1 MTTPTLRDLLETW
14 QALRRSPED
23 LQRADTVELA
33 RRALALAHPTLACEI
48 LRVRGVGGA
57 DGSQARYLA
66 ALAHARVG
74 DTARALALAM
84 ALLDDPAAASEHDE
98 TLALTGRI
106 AKDRWRRLP
115 DGPARE
121 HAAKQAIDCYRR
133 AWERSRD
140 IFPGINAAT
149 MLYVQG
155 AREAAQAL
163 AREVREAA
171 QRDTRAATHWREAT
185 LGEAA
190 LLLDEADAAAG
201 HYATALRHAA
211 GNLGDI
217 ASMRR
222 QLRLLE
228 GSMAIPENVWHAL
241 ELPRIVVF
249 TGHMIDTPDR
259 VVPRLP
265 EALQSALAQRLA
277 ARLEAL
283 NAGIGYCSAACG
295 ADLLFIEAMLAR
307 GAEVHVTLPFARE
320 DFVATSVAFA
330 GPAWVERFE
339 RALARVA
346 SVGYGVRERYLG
358 DESLY
363 AYAGHLMQGAAL
375 LRGQQLESEPM
386 LLAVLDDESEPLP
399 GGTRDLLEN
408 WQRLKLPSER
418 IDPAGLR
425 QGLAATGGIPP
436 AAREASAAEEKPVA
450 KSPPVPVRSHPLR
463 RQVRTMLFADMV
475 GFSRLKEE
483 DTPSFLVNFLGVIAR
498 MLAQCE
504 TRPSFVNTWGDGLF
518 MVFDDVGAGV
528 EFALRLRD
536 AVHGENWPA
545 LGLPAGTT
553 LRIGMH
559 TGPVFE
565 APDPIIGRSNYF
577 GSHVVRAARIEPVA
591 TPGAAYVS
599 AELAC
604 TLAASGAHD
613 FATDYLGP
621 LSLAK
626 SYGTEPLY
634 RLRRAQEAE

>member
-1 MTTPTLRDLLETW
+1 MTQAKLRDLLETW
-14 QALRRSPED
+14 QTCCQSPDALR
-23 LQRADTVELA
+23 QTDTVELA

-48 LRVRGVGGA
+48 LRVGGVDGA
-57 DGSQARYLA
+57 DSGQARYLA

-74 DTARALALAM
+74 DTARALALAL
-84 ALLDDPAAASEHDE
+84 ALLDDPAAAPWHDE
-98 TLALTGRI
+98 ALALTGRI

-115 DGPARE
+115 EGPERE
-121 HAAKQAIDCYRR
+121 HAARQAIDCYRR
-133 AWERSRD
+133 AWTHSGD
-140 IFPGINAAT
+140 MFPGINAAS

-155 AREAAQAL
+155 ARDAAQAL
-163 AREVREAA
+163 AREVREVAR
-171 QRDTRAATHWREAT
+171 RDTHAAPHWRAAT

-190 LLLDEADAAAG
+190 LLLDETDAAAA
-201 HYATALRHAA
+201 HYAAAFHHAA

-228 GSMAIPENVWHAL
+228 GSRLVPESVWSAL
-241 ELPRIVVF
+241 AQPRIVVF
-249 TGHMIDTPDR
+249 TGHMIDAPGRAT
-259 VVPRLP
+259 PRLP
-265 EALQSALAQRLA
+265 DAAQGALAQRLA
-277 ARLEAL
+277 ERLAAL

-295 ADLLFIEAMLAR
+295 ADILFIEAMLAR

-320 DFVATSVAFA
+320 DFLATSVAHA
-330 GPAWVERFE
+330 GPAWVQRFQQ
-339 RALARVA
+339 ALERVA
-346 SVGYGVRERYLG
+346 SVSYGVRERYLG

-363 AYAGHLMQGAAL
+363 AYAGQLMQGAAL
-375 LRGQQLESEPM
+375 LRGQQLEAEPM
-386 LLAVLDDESEPLP
+386 LLAVLDDGSERLP
-399 GGTRDLLEN
+399 GGTRDLLEH
-408 WQRLKLPSER
+408 WHRLGLPSER
-418 IDPAGLR
+418 IDPTVLLRDLEAAGGDLPAVR
-425 QGLAATGGIPP
+425 DAA
-436 AAREASAAEEKPVA
+436 AAEAPA
-450 KSPPVPVRSHPLR
+450 VPVRSHALR

-483 DTPSFLVNFLGVIAR
+483 DTPSFLVNFLGVIAH
-498 MLAQCE
+498 MLTQCR

-518 MVFDDVGAGV
+518 MVFDDVSAGV

-536 AVHGENWPA
+536 TVQGEDWPA
-545 LGLPAGTT
+545 RGLPAGTT

-565 APDPIIGRSNYF
+565 APDPLIGRSNYF

-604 TLAASGAHD
+604 TLAASGAVG

-621 LSLAK
+621 LALAK

-634 RLRRAQEAE
+634 RLRRAHEAE

>member
-1 MTTPTLRDLLETW
+1 MRCLENRT
-14 QALRRSPED
+14 
-23 LQRADTVELA
+23 
-33 RRALALAHPTLACEI
+33 
-48 LRVRGVGGA
+48 RVVG
-57 DGSQARYLA
+57 QYLA
-66 ALAHARVG
+66 AHIGQSNGLQRIG
-74 DTARALALAM
+74 DTARALSLAM
-84 ALLDDPAAASEHDE
+84 ALLDDPAAASKHDE

-115 DGPARE
+115 AGPARE
-121 HAAKQAIDCYRR
+121 HAAQQAIDCYRR
-133 AWERSRD
+133 AWEQSGD
-140 IFPGINAAT
+140 IFPSINAAT
-149 MLYVQG
+149 MLYTQN
-155 AREAAQAL
+155 ARDAARAL

-171 QRDTRAATHWREAT
+171 LRDTHAAAHWREAT

-190 LLLDEADAAAG
+190 LLLGDPDAAAG
-201 HYATALRHAA
+201 HYAAAFRHAA

-222 QLRLLE
+222 QLRLIE
-228 GSMAIPENVWHAL
+228 GSMAIPQSVWRAL

-249 TGHMIDTPDR
+249 TGHMVDAPGR
-259 VVPRLP
+259 AVPRLP
-265 EALQSALAQRLA
+265 EAALDALAQKLA
-277 ARLEAL
+277 TRLEAL

-295 ADLLFIEAMLAR
+295 ADILFIEGMLAR

-320 DFVATSVAFA
+320 DFVATSVAYA
-330 GPAWVERFE
+330 GPAWVRRFE

-346 SVGYGVRERYLG
+346 SVGYGVREHYLG

-363 AYAGHLMQGAAL
+363 AYAGRLMQGAAL

-386 LLAVLDDESEPLP
+386 LLAVLDNGSERLP

-408 WQRLKLPSER
+408 WQRLNLPCER
-418 IDPAGLR
+418 IDPAQLR
-425 QGLAATGGIPP
+425 AAGDTPPTTHSAFEAQETP
-436 AAREASAAEEKPVA
+436 AAND
-450 KSPPVPVRSHPLR
+450 PPVPLRSHALR

-483 DTPSFLVNFLGVIAR
+483 DTPSFLVNFLGAIAQ

-504 TRPSFVNTWGDGLF
+504 TKPSFVNTWGDGLF
-518 MVFDDVGAGV
+518 MVFDDVSAGV

-536 AVHGENWPA
+536 AMHGEDWPA
-545 LGLPAGTT
+545 RGLPAGTT

-565 APDPIIGRSNYF
+565 AHDPIIGRSNYF

-599 AELAC
+599 AELAY
-604 TLAASGAHD
+604 TLAASGAHGG
-613 FATDYLGP
+613 FATDYLGL

>member
-14 QALRRSPED
+14 QALNRSPD
-23 LQRADTVELA
+23 ALQRADTVELA
-33 RRALALAHPTLACEI
+33 RHALALAHPTLACEI

-57 DGSQARYLA
+57 DSSEARYLA

-84 ALLDDPAAASEHDE
+84 ALLDDPAAASRHDE

-115 DGPARE
+115 DGPERE
-121 HAAKQAIDCYRR
+121 HAAKQAIDCYRH
-133 AWERSRD
+133 AWERSGD
-140 IFPGINAAT
+140 MFPGINAAT
-149 MLYVQG
+149 MLHAQG
-155 AREAAQAL
+155 ARDAAQAL

-171 QRDTRAATHWREAT
+171 QRDTRAAPHWREAT

-190 LLLDEADAAAG
+190 LLLGDADAAAG
-201 HYATALRHAA
+201 HYAAAFAHAA

-228 GSMAIPENVWHAL
+228 GSMAIPENVWRAL

-249 TGHMIDTPDR
+249 TGHMIDAPGR
-259 VVPRLP
+259 AVPRLP
-265 EALQSALAQRLA
+265 EAALDALAQRLA
-277 ARLEAL
+277 ERLGAL

-295 ADLLFIEAMLAR
+295 ADILFIEAMLAR

-320 DFVATSVAFA
+320 DFVAASVAYA

-346 SVGYGVRERYLG
+346 SVSYGVRERYLG

-363 AYAGHLMQGAAL
+363 AYAGRLMQGAAL

-386 LLAVLDDESEPLP
+386 LLAVLDDDSERLP

-408 WQRLKLPSER
+408 WQRLTLPSER
-418 IDPAGLR
+418 IDPAQLR
-425 QGLAATGGIPP
+425 QSLAATENLPP
-436 AAREASAAEEKPVA
+436 ATSETSTAEETLT
-450 KSPPVPVRSHPLR
+450 VPVRSHPLR

-483 DTPSFLVNFLGVIAR
+483 DTPSFLVNFLGVIAKI
-498 MLAQCE
+498 LAQCE
-504 TRPSFVNTWGDGLF
+504 TQPSFVNTWGDGLF
-518 MVFDDVGAGV
+518 MVFDDVSTGV
-528 EFALRLRD
+528 QFALRLRD
-536 AVHGENWPA
+536 AVYGEDWPA
-545 LGLPAGTT
+545 RGLPAGTT

-604 TLAASGAHD
+604 TLAASGAHAD
-613 FATDYLGP
+613 FATDYLGV

>member
-1 MTTPTLRDLLETW
+1 MTTPSLRDLLETW
-14 QALRRSPED
+14 QVLCGSPEA
-23 LQRADTVELA
+23 LQRTDTVALA
-33 RRALALAHPTLACEI
+33 RHALALAHPTLACEI
-48 LRVRGVGGA
+48 LRVRSA
-57 DGSQARYLA
+57 AGSDSAEARYLA

-74 DTARALALAM
+74 DSGRALTLAI
-84 ALLDDPAAASEHDE
+84 ALLDDPAAASVHDE
-98 TLALTGRI
+98 ALALTGRI
-106 AKDRWRRLP
+106 AKDRWRHLP
-115 DGPARE
+115 AGPERDR
-121 HAAKQAIDCYRR
+121 AAEQAIDGYRR
-133 AWERSRD
+133 AWEQSGD

-149 MLYVQG
+149 MLFVRN
-155 AREAAQAL
+155 AREAAQEL
-163 AREVREAA
+163 ARAVHAA
-171 QRDTRAATHWREAT
+171 ALQDRRAAAHWREAT

-190 LLLDEADAAAG
+190 LLLGDADAAAG
-201 HYATALRHAA
+201 HYAAAFRHAA

-228 GSMAIPENVWHAL
+228 GSMTIPQSVWRAL

-249 TGHMIDTPDR
+249 TGHMVDAPGR
-259 VVPRLP
+259 AVPRLP
-265 EALQSALAQRLA
+265 ETALDALAQKLA
-277 ARLEAL
+277 TRLEAL

-307 GAEVHVTLPFARE
+307 GAEVHITLPFARE
-320 DFVATSVAFA
+320 DFVATSVACA

-339 RALARVA
+339 QALAQAA
-346 SVGYGVRERYLG
+346 SVSYGVRERYLG

-363 AYAGHLMQGAAL
+363 AYAGRLMQGAAL

-386 LLAVLDDESEPLP
+386 LLAVLDEHSECLP

-408 WQRLKLPSER
+408 WQRLNLPSER
-418 IDPAGLR
+418 IDPAQLR
-425 QGLAATGGIPP
+425 QNPVATATPATTRAATPMGNI
-436 AAREASAAEEKPVA
+436 AAAVSL
-450 KSPPVPVRSHPLR
+450 PVPMRNHALR

-483 DTPSFLVNFLGVIAR
+483 DTPSFLVNFLGAIAQ

-518 MVFDDVGAGV
+518 MVFDEVGAGV

-536 AVHGENWPA
+536 AMNGEDWPA
-545 LGLPAGTT
+545 RGLPAGTT

-565 APDPIIGRSNYF
+565 APDPIIGRANYF

-591 TPGAAYVS
+591 APGAAYVS
-599 AELAC
+599 TELAC
-604 TLAASGAHD
+604 TLAASGAQHG
-613 FATDYLGP
+613 FATDYIGLLP
-621 LSLAK
+621 LAK
-626 SYGTEPLY
+626 GYGTEPLY
-634 RLRRAQEAE
+634 RLRRAHEAE